1 MSKELDNKS
10 VILTGGATLFGAAV
24 ARKIVDAG
32 AKLAIVDINEEAC
45 NRVAQDL
52 GESTLSYPIDITD
65 DLALEKLVGD
75 VNDSFGGI
83 HAVVNLACSYADSGA
98 ESTRDEWLST
108 LNVNV
113 VSMARLG
120 FYARPYLAASGRG
133 AMVNLTSI
141 SANVAQTGRWT
152 YPVSKAAIV
161 QLTRNMAMDYAADSI
176 RVNSVSPGWTW
187 SAIMDS
193 LSNGNR
199 AKTDAVAAAF
209 HLTKRVA
216 DPQEVA
222 EVIVF
227 LCSDRAS
234 IVTGADWAADGGYS
248 AMGPEQATPAI
259 PLLME

>member
-1 MSKELDNKS
+1 MSKELDGKS
-10 VILTGGATLFGAAV
+10 VLLTGGATLFGAAV
-24 ARKIVDAG
+24 ARSLNEAG
-32 AKLAIVDINEEAC
+32 ANVAIVDIDAEAGI
-45 NRVAQDL
+45 RVAQEI
-52 GESTLSYPIDITD
+52 GGSTRFYLIDITSD
-65 DLALEKLVGD
+65 YALEKLVGEVSD
-75 VNDSFGGI
+75 AFGGI
-83 HAVVNLACSYADSGA
+83 NAVVNLACSYADSGA
-98 ESTRDEWLST
+98 ESTREEWT
-108 LNVNV
+108 TALNVNV

-120 FYARPYLAASGRG
+120 FYARPHLAAAGGG
-133 AMVNLTSI
+133 AVVNLTSI

-161 QLTRNMAMDYAADSI
+161 QLTRNMALDYAADSI

-187 SAIMDS
+187 SAIMNT

-199 AKTDAVAAAF
+199 EKTDSVASPF

-216 DPQEVA
+216 DPREVA

-248 AMGPEQATPAI
+248 AMGPEQAVPAI

>member
-1 MSKELDNKS
+1 MSKELSGKS
-10 VILTGGATLFGAAV
+10 VLLTGGATLFGAAV
-24 ARKIVDAG
+24 ASSLNEAG
-32 AKLAIVDINEEAC
+32 ANVAIVDIDAEAGS
-45 NRVAQDL
+45 RVAQDI
-52 GESTLSYPIDITD
+52 GGSTRFYPVDITSD
-65 DLALEKLVGD
+65 SALETLVSD
-75 VNDSFGGI
+75 VSDAFGGI
-83 HAVVNLACSYADSGA
+83 NAVVNLACSYADSGA
-98 ESTRDEWLST
+98 ASTREEWLTT

-120 FYARPYLAASGRG
+120 FYARPYLALAGGG
-133 AMVNLTSI
+133 AVVNLTSI

-187 SAIMDS
+187 SAIMNT

-199 AKTDAVAAAF
+199 AKTDSVAAPF
-209 HLTKRVA
+209 HLTQRVA
-216 DPQEVA
+216 DPREVA

-248 AMGPEQATPAI
+248 AMGPEQAVPAI